1 MNKEKIDNY
10 YKIMVEIRKNNKD
23 GRALFAWEKEAINKG
38 LDNLLNRNYEHM
50 LTPSYL
56 NYLGSSSIIGFD
68 FEKLASDV
76 NGIIFAVTFYFK
88 SLSQQYYLAKMNKKN
103 SFDYVKL
110 IDENVE
116 KSLLNLRYF
125 EEKTNF
131 RYQINAVFE
140 CLLAYCYMNNQLD
153 KFTDY
158 CSLALKNDNEI
169 TDHLTI
175 NCIFDGPDCW
185 YDYINNVVNE
195 WQYGKRKVIK

>member
-23 GRALFAWEKEAINKG
+23 GRALFEWEKEAINKG

-88 SLSQQYYLAKMNKKN
+88 SLSQQYYLAKKNKKN
-103 SFDYVKL
+103 SEV
-110 IDENVE
+110 
-116 KSLLNLRYF
+116 
-125 EEKTNF
+125 
-131 RYQINAVFE
+131 
-140 CLLAYCYMNNQLD
+140 
-153 KFTDY
+153 
-158 CSLALKNDNEI
+158 
-169 TDHLTI
+169 
-175 NCIFDGPDCW
+175 
-185 YDYINNVVNE
+185 
-195 WQYGKRKVIK
+195 